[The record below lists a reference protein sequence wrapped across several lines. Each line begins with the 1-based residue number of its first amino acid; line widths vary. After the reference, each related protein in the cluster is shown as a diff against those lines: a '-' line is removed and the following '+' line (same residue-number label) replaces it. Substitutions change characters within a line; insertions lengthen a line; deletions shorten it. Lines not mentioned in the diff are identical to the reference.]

1 LRQVGLGV
9 IGTGFWGENQ
19 VRVLRQQNDS
29 CRLLGICDLNEKR
42 AREVGSKYGVPWYS
56 DLSKFLQLAGL
67 EGVTVCTPTNTHF
80 EVANRALEA
89 GKHLLVEKPMTGDK
103 DRAEKLVKAAGKAG
117 RKLLVG
123 FIERFNP
130 GVGMVKEMLERKEA
144 GQVILA
150 NGRRVT
156 RWPVR
161 IGDVGVIKDT
171 AIHDIDIMRYLLRKE
186 VELVYAQTGS
196 LKHSFED
203 SAEIMLQFD
212 HGTTGFIDANWLTP
226 RKVRTLIITGSE
238 ATINLDYISQE
249 ISVDDSEK
257 TVKPTV
263 KWDEPLRLE
272 LENYI
277 KTIRED
283 LEPSPSGM
291 DAIEAIRIC
300 DSALESGKT
309 RHVVE
314 LRKAEMAP
322 QFAGKDARL
331 YPSLD
336 SSHSRLQ
343 D

>member
-1 LRQVGLGV
+1 MRQVGLGV
-9 IGTGFWGENQ
+9 VGTGFWGENQ
-19 VRVLRQQNDS
+19 VRVLRQQNES

-42 AREVGSKYGVPWYS
+42 AKEVGSKYGIPWYS
-56 DLSKFLQLAGL
+56 DLERFLQLPGL
-67 EGVTVCTPTNTHF
+67 EAVTICTPTHTHF
-80 EVANRALEA
+80 EVASSTLEE
-89 GKHLLVEKPMTGDK
+89 GKHVLVEKPMTGNRDQ
-103 DRAEKLVKAAGKAG
+103 AEKLVKTAGKAG

-130 GVGMVKEMLERKEA
+130 GVGLVKEMLERNEA
-144 GQVILA
+144 GEVILA
-150 NGRRVT
+150 TGRRVT

-161 IGDVGVIKDT
+161 IGDVGVVKDT
-171 AIHDIDIMRYLLRKE
+171 AIHDIDIMRFLLRKE
-186 VELVYAQTGS
+186 VTLVYAQTGS

-203 SAEIMLQFD
+203 YAEIMLRFD

-277 KTIRED
+277 RTVRED
-283 LEPSPSGM
+283 LEPSPSGK
-291 DAIEAIRIC
+291 DAIEAIKIC
-300 DSALESGKT
+300 DAALESGRT
-309 RHVVE
+309 QRVME
-314 LRKAEMAP
+314 LQNPEIATLSHGKA
-322 QFAGKDARL
+322 R
-331 YPSLD
+331 
-336 SSHSRLQ
+336 
-343 D
+343 

>member
-1 LRQVGLGV
+1 MRQVGLGV

-19 VRVLRQQNDS
+19 VRVLRQQNES
-29 CRLLGICDLNEKR
+29 CRLLGICDLDLKR

-56 DLSKFLQLAGL
+56 DLSKFLQLPEL

-80 EVANRALEA
+80 EVATRALEE

-103 DRAEKLVKAAGKAG
+103 DRAEKLVRAAGKAG
-117 RKLLVG
+117 KKLLVG

-130 GVGMVKEMLERKEA
+130 GVGMVKEMLERKEV

-161 IGDVGVIKDT
+161 IGDVGVVKDT

-203 SAEIMLQFD
+203 YAEIMLRFD

-283 LEPSPSGM
+283 LEPSPSGK

-300 DSALESGKT
+300 DAALDSGRT
-309 RHVVE
+309 QRVVE
-314 LRKAEMAP
+314 LQRTEMSSLLH
-322 QFAGKDARL
+322 GK
-331 YPSLD
+331 
-336 SSHSRLQ
+336 
-343 D
+343 